1 MDRPYPYRVPRAEV
15 ATSPTRGPTTVP
27 KVTYV
32 AHTGDE
38 RMVDAPVGESVMAAA
53 VKNGVAGIIGEC
65 GGNASCATC
74 HVYVRDEFRPLVG
87 EPNEDEDDLLDLGVG
102 DRRPNSRLSC
112 QIPVTPELDGLT
124 VDLPEEQA

>member
-1 MDRPYPYRVPRAEV
+1 M
-15 ATSPTRGPTTVP
+15 P

-74 HVYVRDEFRPLVG
+74 HVYVRDEFLPLVG

-112 QIPVTPELDGLT
+112 QISVTPELDGLT